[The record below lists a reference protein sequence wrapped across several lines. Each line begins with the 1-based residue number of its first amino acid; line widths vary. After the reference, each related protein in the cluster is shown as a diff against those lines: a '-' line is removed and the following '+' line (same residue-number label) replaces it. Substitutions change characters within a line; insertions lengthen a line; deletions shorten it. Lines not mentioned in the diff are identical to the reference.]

1 MSWCAHV
8 SGVIHCKYQ
17 KYEFINTLVWV
28 GFRIEIGR
36 NEINVN
42 ESYIRGWAFAYL
54 ESTKCYNT
62 KRSMWRSVEDTRRSV
77 EECGI

>member
-1 MSWCAHV
+1 M
-8 SGVIHCKYQ
+8 G
-17 KYEFINTLVWV
+17 
-28 GFRIEIGR
+28 GFRIGIEGNAIK
-36 NEINVN
+36 EN

-77 EECGI
+77 ASRKTSLEALCGP